1 MAYTGCVMLAGD
13 KLKVFY
19 DYVSEIIGRPV
30 YTHELPSLLNT
41 IKEAAFPD
49 FCMICKT
56 ESEPLEQRI
65 RELEKRLSDVGS
77 SPFDGGMSQKEYF
90 HGETDCKRRGGWSW
104 PSGHDNR
111 YNGATCGVCNRFVKQ
126 PGTLWIYCP
135 LCGARNG
142 YQPVDAKRSFNPP
155 VGGGGED
162 G

>member
-1 MAYTGCVMLAGD
+1 MTDREKAVVMAYTGCVMLTGD

-30 YTHELPSLLNT
+30 YTHELPSLFDT

-56 ESEPLEQRI
+56 ESEPLEQRV

-77 SPFDGGMSQKEYF
+77 SPFDVERRAGWNWPAGMN
-90 HGETDCKRRGGWSW
+90 G
-104 PSGHDNR
+104 R
-111 YNGATCGVCNRFVKQ
+111 YTGATCGACNRFVKQ

-142 YQPVDAKRSFNPP
+142 YQPVDKTRSFTPP